1 MFSDFDSP
9 SLVLFQP
16 DIPQNA
22 GALIRLSACMN
33 IRLDVIEPC
42 GFLWDER
49 RMRRAGMDYVDHAH
63 VARHRSYGA
72 FLADHRARLPAGRL
86 ILLTTKGETS
96 LDQFRFLPHDRLMLG
111 RESAGVP
118 DDVAQD
124 ADIRMRIPMA
134 GGVRS
139 LNVAQSATLAL
150 GALFAQLNLWPKE
163 SR

>member
-1 MFSDFDSP
+1 MSTWYEAP

-42 GFLWDER
+42 GFIWDER

-63 VARHRSYGA
+63 VTRHKSYDA
-72 FLADHRARLPAGRL
+72 FMEDHRTHSKGRL
-86 ILLTTKGETS
+86 ILLTTLGDTC
-96 LDQFRFLPHDRLMLG
+96 LDTFRFRANDRLMLG

-118 DDVAQD
+118 AEVAANVDV
-124 ADIRMRIPMA
+124 RMRIPMA
-134 GGVRS
+134 RAVRS

-150 GALFAQLNLWPKE
+150 GALFSQVNLWPKE
-163 SR
+163 DE

>member
-1 MFSDFDSP
+1 VKSALDQP

-33 IRLDVIEPC
+33 VRLDVIEPC

-63 VARHRSYGA
+63 VTRHRSYDA
-72 FLADHRARLPAGRL
+72 FMADHSAHVHGRL
-86 ILLTTKGETS
+86 ILLTTLGETS

-118 DDVAQD
+118 AEVAARADV
-124 ADIRMRIPMA
+124 RMRIPMA
-134 GGVRS
+134 DGGRS
-139 LNVAQSATLAL
+139 VNVAQSATLAL
-150 GALFAQLNLWPKE
+150 GAMFSQLALWPKE
-163 SR
+163 NR